1 MEFMDL
7 SKPEYSYMFGFLQTD
22 GTLTQGKG
30 LKGRVS
36 VEIQRR
42 DEPILHE
49 FRRLT
54 PYNSSVSRRTRTTNF
69 KVGYESSVWTMCSL
83 EGRLKFIELG
93 FIAGKK
99 SSGVAPPSVDHS
111 SPDYMRGLIDG
122 DGSVGTT
129 AKGYPFVAFVTES
142 AFLLDY
148 VSDFAFDMVGCRR
161 RVKRNA
167 RDGVFNIMFA
177 NEPAAELARLL
188 YGNGGIA
195 LERKQSAAEAI
206 AAWTRPPGMRRRS
219 ETRRWTPEQDAVVLA
234 SSVADAAQILDRTEQ
249 SCYMRRWRLTKPVA
263 VG

>member
-22 GTLTQGKG
+22 GTLSQGKG

-54 PYNSSVSRRTRTTNF
+54 PYNSRVSRRTRTTNF

-83 EGRLKFIELG
+83 EGRLKLIELG
-93 FIAGKK
+93 FIVGRK
-99 SSGVAPPSVDHS
+99 SGLVAPPRAEHS
-111 SPDYMRGLIDG
+111 SPHYVRGLIDG

-129 AKGYPFVAFVTES
+129 AKGYPFVSFVTES

-148 VSDFAFDMVGCRR
+148 VSDFVFEAVGCRH

-167 RDGVFNIMFA
+167 RDGVFNIVFV
-177 NEPAAELARLL
+177 NEPAVELARVL
-188 YGNGGIA
+188 YGGGIA
-195 LERKQSAAEAI
+195 LERKQSAAESI
-206 AAWTRPPGMRRRS
+206 SAWTRPAGMRRRS

-234 SSVADAAQILDRTEQ
+234 SSVADAAQILGRTEQ
-249 SCYMRRWRLTKPVA
+249 SCSMRRWRLTKPVA